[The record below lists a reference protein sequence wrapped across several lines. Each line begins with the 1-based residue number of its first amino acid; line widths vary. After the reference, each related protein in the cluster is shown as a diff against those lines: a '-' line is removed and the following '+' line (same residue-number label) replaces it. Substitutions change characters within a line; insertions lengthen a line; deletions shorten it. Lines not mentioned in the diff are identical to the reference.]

1 MESDLSTE
9 NPARRDMNSLVGRVL
24 YTGVLLSVLSLSAG
38 FFWNWI
44 ATGKPGL
51 EVAPPRR
58 SIIRFTIREIALTF
72 REGLRPAGLINL
84 GILILLFTPYVRVLL
99 SLGYFLLVARNYKY
113 AAITGFVFGV
123 LTCSL
128 FLQ

>member
-1 MESDLSTE
+1 MESELSEEKQAT
-9 NPARRDMNSLVGRVL
+9 RDMNSLVGRVL
-24 YTGVLLSVLSLSAG
+24 YTGVLLSVLSLSVG
-38 FFWNWI
+38 FFWNWM

-51 EVAPPRR
+51 DVAPPHR
-58 SIIRFTIREIALTF
+58 SIFRFAIEEIAATF
-72 REGLRPAGLINL
+72 REGLRPAGLVNL

-99 SLGYFLLVARNYKY
+99 SLAYFLLVVRNYKY

-128 FLQ
+128 FLR